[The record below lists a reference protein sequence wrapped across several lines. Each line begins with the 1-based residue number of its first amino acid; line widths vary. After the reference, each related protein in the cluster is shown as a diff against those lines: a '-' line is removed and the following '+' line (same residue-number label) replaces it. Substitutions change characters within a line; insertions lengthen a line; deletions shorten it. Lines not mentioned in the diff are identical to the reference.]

1 MAKKSKFG
9 TGASKTIK
17 YKGKDRANVTKD
29 QVEEAG
35 FPTTTEGLRKYMNAW
50 NKSGKRPTANKV
62 NISNR
67 SGFKDLNKRKNTTD
81 VSNRS
86 GFKDLSSEKKQ
97 EIIPKRDQANLVP
110 GKRSGDKTPR
120 GGHPVHRA
128 VSTKVKKNKYEVP
141 TAAEQRAAFKE
152 KFSGVIGAGKR
163 GFAKLGEAKDQTAA
177 AREAENIRFR
187 KGVSEVSGKV
197 KKFLTKKPDSRVAEL
212 KSEWFKLT
220 GDERKKFGN
229 QASYIKA
236 KLGQNVAA
244 KRSGGMVKKYK
255 LGGRITKPIDGIA
268 LTGKTRARHR

>member
-1 MAKKSKFG
+1 MAKKSKFW

-29 QVEEAG
+29 QLEEAG

-62 NISNR
+62 NI
-67 SGFKDLNKRKNTTD
+67 
-81 VSNRS
+81 SNRS